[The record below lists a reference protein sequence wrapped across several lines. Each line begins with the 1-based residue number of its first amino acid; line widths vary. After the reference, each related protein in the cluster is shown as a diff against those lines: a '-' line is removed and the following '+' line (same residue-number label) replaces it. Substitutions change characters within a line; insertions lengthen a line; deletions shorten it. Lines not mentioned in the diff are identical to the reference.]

1 MQTMAAAATATV
13 NNRIRGRQGDGNH
26 GITQQGDEP
35 AHRTTEAL
43 LTAAPAHESPA
54 LKRIEPLGNAGLKQG
69 RAVLPRRADAGEQA
83 GTLRRVTGFKVLRIH
98 PTAFGKA
105 DGRRPWLTI
114 HQRLG
119 DGRTLAIF
127 LKIRL
132 CVDQITHFHQK
143 TARRSRDCQRTVIK
157 PQLLQIGAN
166 TSLQLLKS

>member
-1 MQTMAAAATATV
+1 MQTMATTATATV

-26 GITQQGDEP
+26 GITQQGDKP
-35 AHRTTEAL
+35 THRTTEAL

-69 RAVLPRRADAGEQA
+69 RAVLTRRADACEQTRA
-83 GTLRRVTGFKVLRIH
+83 LRRVTGFKVLKIH
-98 PTAFGKA
+98 PTAFGEA
-105 DGRRPWLTI
+105 DGRRPWLAI

-119 DGRTLAIF
+119 DRRTFAIF

-143 TARRSRDCQRTVIK
+143 TARRSRDRQRTVIE